1 MNYQNLS
8 ADQKLKCFELAIQ
21 LVSGIDRSLLKSQ
34 TAYAKY
40 IEELGAIA
48 KTIAEQLPG

>member
-34 TAYAKY
+34 TSYAKY
-40 IEELGAIA
+40 IEQLEAIA
-48 KTIAEQLPG
+48 RMIAEQIPG